1 MHQYSCFISKP
12 QRFANAQYVQTTS
25 NFFHKRVLTIFRPPL
40 CGGRGIGCPLF
51 ISNTNA
57 NMLHKH
63 QGTTLFVC
71 VCVCVCEFISGVGRC
86 ILMLVIAAVVEV
98 LVAFACIWKLKL
110 LTIVIFFALL
120 LLLSLCCQH
129 CYRGCCGSSRPLSY
143 FHPAF
148 PIAFPQAALLL
159 LPHATNRI
167 LIAMHSTE
175 SCSLLNWKHFPC
187 RESRLAAAKK

>member
-12 QRFANAQYVQTTS
+12 QWFANAQYVQTTS

-71 VCVCVCEFISGVGRC
+71 VCVWVHFRCGTLYFNACYCCCCRGPCCVCVHMKIKIVDNCHFFR
-86 ILMLVIAAVVEV
+86 IAAVVVIV
-98 LVAFACIWKLKL
+98 LS
-110 LTIVIFFALL
+110 ALL
-120 LLLSLCCQH
+120 PRLLRLKPPTVVFSPGFPHCLSP
-129 CYRGCCGSSRPLSY
+129 SRVV
-143 FHPAF
+143 
-148 PIAFPQAALLL
+148 
-159 LPHATNRI
+159 
-167 LIAMHSTE
+167 
-175 SCSLLNWKHFPC
+175 
-187 RESRLAAAKK
+187 AAATRN